1 MKNTLDAALVKY
13 TQLDIPEFADTEEE
27 IDEPTWIVSENETD
41 ESYPGLGLRQHDF
54 LYVGEGCNRMS
65 LVKDGKVMWTFC
77 AGKGWEY
84 DDVWMMTNGNILFS
98 RMYWAAEITPDKKY
112 VWRYDVPE
120 GCELHTLQPIGLDK
134 IMFVENRA
142 PFPRVVI
149 VNIVSGEIEYEHE
162 IPYDLT
168 ASVHGQFRRFRYT
181 AQNTF
186 LAACLSM
193 NQVIEYDMD
202 FNVIWSYN
210 IGKPW
215 AAVRLKN
222 GNTLITGEAEGVQ
235 REVNSKGET
244 VWEIFL
250 KDLPEEFHSLSTQ
263 SCVRLDNGNTIIC
276 VRGNFGNAP
285 QLVEVTPQ
293 KEIVWVINDWKN
305 FGPATAVQIL
315 DGEGIPEK
323 PGDCQ
328 R

>member
-1 MKNTLDAALVKY
+1 M
-13 TQLDIPEFADTEEE
+13 
-27 IDEPTWIVSENETD
+27 
-41 ESYPGLGLRQHDF
+41 
-54 LYVGEGCNRMS
+54 
-65 LVKDGKVMWTFC
+65 
-77 AGKGWEY
+77 
-84 DDVWMMTNGNILFS
+84 
-98 RMYWAAEITPDKKY
+98 
-112 VWRYDVPE
+112 WRYDVPE

-149 VNIVSGEIEYEHE
+149 VNIASGEIEYEHE

-222 GNTLITGEAEGVQ
+222 GNT
-235 REVNSKGET
+235 
-244 VWEIFL
+244 
-250 KDLPEEFHSLSTQ
+250 
-263 SCVRLDNGNTIIC
+263 IIC